1 MTTIVLLG
9 AGIGAGLWL
18 IVRAISARTS
28 LSEVGSTLASPGR
41 PALTPIVSSRSVFE
55 QRIVRQVIDMLRSA
69 GMDPGVRAADLRVA
83 RRSVDQHVLK
93 KLTLALA
100 LGAFFGVFMAL
111 LALPA
116 GYLVVVPLMG
126 AVIGF
131 LIPELSLTSEAKAA
145 RKTFRHAFGAY
156 LDLVNVMLA
165 AGAGPESALYT
176 AAESGGGWA
185 FAELRHAL
193 GAARSRQRPIAEA
206 LNELGEELGIVELH
220 DLAASISLS
229 GSQGARIRAS
239 LIAKADGLRNQ
250 QMAETEA
257 EAESATERM
266 TLPVALLLFGF
277 LAFLA
282 YPAVYGLNNLG
293 GGGP

>member
-9 AGIGAGLWL
+9 AGVGAGLWL

-28 LSEVGSTLASPGR
+28 LTEVGSTLAAPGR

-55 QRIVRQVIDMLRSA
+55 QRLVRRMIDTLRAA
-69 GMDPGVRAADLRVA
+69 GLDPGVRAADLRVA
-83 RRSVDQHVLK
+83 RRSVDQHVVK
-93 KLTLALA
+93 KLTMALVLGGFAAVMLAMFAAPAGLIVLLTLA
-100 LGAFFGVFMAL
+100 GGAF
-111 LALPA
+111 
-116 GYLVVVPLMG
+116 
-126 AVIGF
+126 GF
-131 LIPELSLTSEAKAA
+131 VIPELTLSSEAKAA
-145 RKTFRHAFGAY
+145 RKTFRHAYGAY

-176 AAESGGGWA
+176 AAESGGGWV
-185 FAELRHAL
+185 FAEIRQAL
-193 GAARSRQRPIAEA
+193 AASRSRQRPIAEA
-206 LNELGEELGIVELH
+206 FSELGEELGVAELF

-239 LIAKADGLRNQ
+239 LVAKADGLRAQ
-250 QMAETEA
+250 QIAETEA
-257 EAESATERM
+257 EADSATERM

-282 YPAVYGLNNLG
+282 YPAVHGLNALG
-293 GGGP
+293 GSP